1 MDMKSVRLFS
11 LLLLVSLVAGTLTLL
26 AGRFLPEDQ
35 FMLAVERGG
44 IRYYTP
50 ERPFAYSW
58 YLSVACRPEYLDRIY
73 VLTDPRVDNVYI
85 GNRAVLDGL
94 LHHLASDAAAIGWEP
109 AIETVTIEG
118 MREVLESGQ
127 PAVIVDPL
135 GYWPADISVSSLRTW
150 LEAGGVFIW
159 LGDRL
164 GYWLWT
170 TGGPAQAERTLDQ
183 LLWGRSIYDEAAPHS
198 TASRPLPPEQNLGL
212 AYRWAIWGPSPAAIA
227 DLGGRALGWQT
238 PDGRRVSHAV
248 VPLGQGAVVLFGS
261 RLVRLNGLES
271 DVAQD
276 IVAML
281 YRGLTDTGVVVRAGV
296 SSGSAV
302 SGFEEVVPTCI
313 DAQAVIGSSDRWMF
327 HLVRARLG
335 PSVQAWGVEGD
346 RGRR

>member
-1 MDMKSVRLFS
+1 MDIKSVRLFS
-11 LLLLVSLVAGTLTLL
+11 LLLLGALVAGSLTLL
-26 AGRFLPEDQ
+26 AGWLLPEGQ
-35 FMLAVERGG
+35 FALAVESGG
-44 IRYYTP
+44 IRYRTP
-50 ERPFAYSW
+50 ERPFSYSW
-58 YLSVACRPEYLDRIY
+58 YLSISCRPEYLDRIY
-73 VLTDPRVDNVYI
+73 VLTDARVDNVYI
-85 GNRAVLDGL
+85 GNRAVLEGL

-118 MREVLESGQ
+118 MRDILESGQ

-135 GYWPADISVSSLRTW
+135 GYWPAALSVSSLRAW

-170 TGGPAQAERTLDQ
+170 PGGPAQAEQPLDY
-183 LLWGRSIYDEAAPHS
+183 LLWGRSIYDEEAPQS

-212 AYRWAIWGPSPAAIA
+212 AYRWAMWGPSPEAIA
-227 DLGGRALGWQT
+227 ELGGRALGWQT

-248 VPLGQGAVVLFGS
+248 IPLGQGAVVLFGS

-276 IVAML
+276 IVSML
-281 YRGLTDTGVVVRAGV
+281 YRGLTDTGAIIRAGV

-302 SGFEEVVPTCI
+302 SGFEEVVPTCA
-313 DAQAVIGSSDRWMF
+313 DAQAVIGSPDRWMF
-327 HLVRARLG
+327 RLVRARIEPAG
-335 PSVQAWGVEGD
+335 QAWGVERD